1 MIINKNEKYKP
12 RAYTNKLIEAM
23 DCGEIDPQTLAENL
37 LSWISEDTAQE
48 FAEVY
53 EYITEEDEEEDE
65 DEENE
70 EEAED
75 DEDD

>member
-1 MIINKNEKYKP
+1 MIINKNEKYQS

-37 LSWISEDTAQE
+37 LAWISEDTAQE
-48 FAEVY
+48 FAEFY
-53 EYITEEDEEEDE
+53 EYITEEDEEEE
-65 DEENE
+65 EEEENG

-75 DEDD
+75 GEND

>member
-1 MIINKNEKYKP
+1 MIIKKEEKYQA

-48 FAEVY
+48 FAEFY
-53 EYITEEDEEEDE
+53 EYIEEEGEEDEEDNE
-65 DEENE
+65 EENE
-70 EEAED
+70 EEESED
-75 DEDD
+75 D

>member
-1 MIINKNEKYKP
+1 MIINKNEKYQA

-23 DCGEIDPQTLAENL
+23 NCGEIDPQKLAENL
-37 LSWISEDTAQE
+37 LAWVSEDTAQE
-48 FAEVY
+48 FAEFY

-65 DEENE
+65 ENE

-75 DEDD
+75 GKDD

>member
-1 MIINKNEKYKP
+1 MIINKNEKYQA

-48 FAEVY
+48 FAEIY
-53 EYITEEDEEEDE
+53 EYITEEEEEDDE
-65 DEENE
+65 DEENGG
-70 EEAED
+70 ED
-75 DEDD
+75 D